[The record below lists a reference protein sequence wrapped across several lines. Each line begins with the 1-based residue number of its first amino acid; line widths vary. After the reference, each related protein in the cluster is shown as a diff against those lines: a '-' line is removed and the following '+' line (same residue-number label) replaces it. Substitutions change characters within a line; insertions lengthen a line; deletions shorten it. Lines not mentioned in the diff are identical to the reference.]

1 MAIRNSITAMRTAII
16 GTLAFDG
23 PTRAVPLILDTT
35 TEANNV
41 FGRAFTYKTEDT
53 AQAGGAGV
61 FAGIMTNP
69 HAYAID
75 QVTAENGTPGEF
87 LHMGEP
93 FVKLV
98 PAVSDGKTAVVP
110 AIGSKVYF
118 VIATGE
124 LTVDPDDQT
133 AVTPLAHTEIK
144 GAVVS
149 RHTPVAESGGH
160 LAVVSFTGLQV

>member
-1 MAIRNSITAMRTAII
+1 MAIRNSITAMRTAVL

-23 PTRAVPLILDTT
+23 PQRAVALILDTT

-53 AQAGGAGV
+53 AAAGGAGV

-75 QVTAENGTPGEF
+75 QVTAENGTAGEF
-87 LHMGEP
+87 LHMGEV
-93 FVKLV
+93 FVLLTD
-98 PAVSDGKTAVVP
+98 STTP
-110 AIGSKVYF
+110 AIGDKVYF
-118 VIATGE
+118 VPATGA
-124 LTVDPDDQT
+124 LTTT
-133 AVTPLAHTEIK
+133 ALTNTEIK

-149 RHTPVAESGGH
+149 RHTPVAETGGH
-160 LAVVSFTGLQV
+160 LAVVSLTGLQA

>member
-1 MAIRNSITAMRTAII
+1 MAIRNSITAMRTAIV

-23 PTRAVPLILDTT
+23 PTRAVPLILDSAS
-35 TEANNV
+35 EANNV

-75 QVTAENGTPGEF
+75 QVTAKNGTAGEF
-87 LHMGEP
+87 LHMGEV

-98 PAVSDGKTAVVP
+98 PAVVSGETPVAP

-118 VIATGE
+118 VAATGE
-124 LTVDPDDQT
+124 LTVDPTDQDT
-133 AVTPLAHTEIK
+133 VPVSHTEIK

-149 RHTPVAESGGH
+149 RHTPVAETGGH
-160 LAVVSFTGLQV
+160 LAVVSLTGLQV

>member
-23 PTRAVPLILDTT
+23 PQRAVALVLDTT

-53 AQAGGAGV
+53 AAAGGAGV

-75 QVTAENGTPGEF
+75 QVTAENGTAGEF
-87 LHMGEP
+87 LHMGEV
-93 FVKLV
+93 FVLLTD
-98 PAVSDGKTAVVP
+98 STTP
-110 AIGSKVYF
+110 AIGDKVYF
-118 VIATGE
+118 VPATGA
-124 LTVDPDDQT
+124 LTTT
-133 AVTPLAHTEIK
+133 ATDNTEIK
-144 GAVVS
+144 GAVIS
-149 RHTPVAESGGH
+149 RHTPVAETGGH
-160 LAVVSFTGLQV
+160 FAVVSLTGLQA

>member
-1 MAIRNSITAMRTAII
+1 MAIRNSITAMRTAIV

-23 PTRAVPLILDTT
+23 PQRAVPLILDTT

-53 AQAGGAGV
+53 AAAGGAGV

-75 QVTAENGTPGEF
+75 QATAKNGTSGEF
-87 LHMGEP
+87 LHMGEV
-93 FVKLV
+93 FVKLS
-98 PAVSDGKTAVVP
+98 PAVASGKTAVTPV
-110 AIGSKVYF
+110 IGSKVYF
-118 VIATGE
+118 VAATGE
-124 LTVDPDDQT
+124 LTVDPTDQDT
-133 AVTPLAHTEIK
+133 VPVSHTEIK

-149 RHTPVAESGGH
+149 RHTPVSETGGH
-160 LAVVSFTGLQV
+160 LAVVSLTGLQA

>member
-1 MAIRNSITAMRTAII
+1 MAIRNSITAMRTAVV

-23 PTRAVPLILDTT
+23 PQRAVALVLDTT

-75 QVTAENGTPGEF
+75 QVTAKNATAGEF
-87 LHMGEP
+87 LHMGEV
-93 FVKLV
+93 FVLLTD
-98 PAVSDGKTAVVP
+98 STTP
-110 AIGSKVYF
+110 AIGDKVYF
-118 VIATGE
+118 VPATGE
-124 LTVDPDDQT
+124 LTTT
-133 AVTPLAHTEIK
+133 AADNTEIK

-149 RHTPVAESGGH
+149 RHTPVAETGGH
-160 LAVVSFTGLQV
+160 LAVVSLTGLQA

>member
-1 MAIRNSITAMRTAII
+1 MAIRNSITAMRTAIL

-23 PTRAVPLILDTT
+23 PQRAVALVLDTT

-53 AQAGGAGV
+53 AAAGGAGV

-75 QVTAENGTPGEF
+75 QVTAENGTAGEF
-87 LHMGEP
+87 LHMGEV
-93 FVKLV
+93 FVLLTD
-98 PAVSDGKTAVVP
+98 STTP
-110 AIGSKVYF
+110 AIGDKVYF
-118 VIATGE
+118 VPATGA
-124 LTVDPDDQT
+124 LTTT
-133 AVTPLAHTEIK
+133 ALNNTEIK

-149 RHTPVAESGGH
+149 RHTPVAETGGH
-160 LAVVSFTGLQV
+160 LAVVSLTGLQA

>member
-23 PTRAVPLILDTT
+23 PQRAVALILDSA

-75 QVTAENGTPGEF
+75 QTTANNGTAGEF
-87 LHMGEP
+87 LHMGEV

-98 PAVSDGKTAVVP
+98 PAVAEGKTPVTPV
-110 AIGSKVYF
+110 IGSKVYF
-118 VIATGE
+118 VAATGE
-124 LTVDPDDQT
+124 LTVDPNDQGGDDVIT
-133 AVTPLAHTEIK
+133 HTEIK

-149 RHTPVAESGGH
+149 RHTPVAETGGH
-160 LAVVSFTGLQV
+160 LAVVSLTGLQA

>member
-1 MAIRNSITAMRTAII
+1 MAIRNSITDMRSAVL
-16 GTLAFDG
+16 GALAFDG
-23 PTRAVPLILDTT
+23 PQRAVALILDTAS
-35 TEANNV
+35 EANNV

-53 AQAGGAGV
+53 AQAGGVGV

-75 QVTAENGTPGEF
+75 QVTAKNGTAGEF
-87 LHMGEP
+87 LHMGEV

-98 PAVSDGKTAVVP
+98 PAVVTGKTAATP

-118 VIATGE
+118 VAATGE
-124 LTVDPDDQT
+124 LTVDSTDKADSDP
-133 AVTPLAHTEIK
+133 VSHTEIK

-149 RHTPVAESGGH
+149 RHTPVSETGGH
-160 LAVVSFTGLQV
+160 LAVVSLTGLQV

>member
-1 MAIRNSITAMRTAII
+1 MAIRNSITAMRTAVV

-23 PTRAVPLILDTT
+23 PQRAVALVLDTT

-75 QVTAENGTPGEF
+75 QVTAKNGTPGEF
-87 LHMGEP
+87 LHMGEV
-93 FVKLV
+93 FVLLTD
-98 PAVSDGKTAVVP
+98 STTP
-110 AIGSKVYF
+110 AIGDKVYF
-118 VIATGE
+118 VPATGE
-124 LTVDPDDQT
+124 LTTT
-133 AVTPLAHTEIK
+133 AADNTEIK

-149 RHTPVAESGGH
+149 RHTPVAETGGH
-160 LAVVSFTGLQV
+160 LAVVSLTGLQA

>member
-23 PTRAVPLILDTT
+23 PQRAVALVLDTT

-53 AQAGGAGV
+53 AAAGGDGV

-75 QVTAENGTPGEF
+75 QTTAKNGTAGEF
-87 LHMGEP
+87 LHMGEV
-93 FVKLV
+93 FVLLTD
-98 PAVSDGKTAVVP
+98 STTP
-110 AIGSKVYF
+110 AIGDKVYF
-118 VIATGE
+118 VPATGA
-124 LTVDPDDQT
+124 LTTT
-133 AVTPLAHTEIK
+133 ALTNTEIK

-149 RHTPVAESGGH
+149 RHTPVAETGGH
-160 LAVVSFTGLQV
+160 LAVVSLTGLQA

>member
-1 MAIRNSITAMRTAII
+1 MAIRNSITAMRTAIL
-16 GTLAFDG
+16 GTLAYDG
-23 PTRAVPLILDTT
+23 PQRAVALVLDTT

-75 QVTAENGTPGEF
+75 QVTAENGTAGEF
-87 LHMGEP
+87 LHMGEV
-93 FVKLV
+93 FVLLTD
-98 PAVSDGKTAVVP
+98 STTP
-110 AIGSKVYF
+110 AIGDKVYF
-118 VIATGE
+118 VPATGA
-124 LTVDPDDQT
+124 LTTT
-133 AVTPLAHTEIK
+133 ALTNTEIK

-149 RHTPVAESGGH
+149 RHTPVAETGGH
-160 LAVVSFTGLQV
+160 LAVVSLTGLQA

>member
-1 MAIRNSITAMRTAII
+1 MAIRNSITAMRTAIL

-23 PTRAVPLILDTT
+23 PQRAVALVLDTT

-53 AQAGGAGV
+53 AAAGGAGV

-75 QVTAENGTPGEF
+75 QVTAKNGTAGEF
-87 LHMGEP
+87 LHMGEV

-98 PAVSDGKTAVVP
+98 PAVVSGKTAVVP

-118 VIATGE
+118 VVATGE
-124 LTVDPDDQT
+124 VTVDPNDQDT
-133 AVTPLAHTEIK
+133 SALAHTEIK

-149 RHTPVAESGGH
+149 RHTPVAETGGH
-160 LAVVSFTGLQV
+160 LAVVSLTGLHA

>member
-1 MAIRNSITAMRTAII
+1 MTIRNSITATRTTIV

-23 PTRAVPLILDTT
+23 PQRTVPLILDSAS
-35 TEANNV
+35 EANNV

-75 QVTAENGTPGEF
+75 QTTAKNGTAGEF
-87 LHMGEP
+87 LHMGEV
-93 FVKLV
+93 FVKLA
-98 PAVSDGKTAVVP
+98 PAVVEGKDPVVP
-110 AIGSKVYF
+110 AIGSQVYF
-118 VIATGE
+118 VASTGE
-124 LTVDPDDQT
+124 LTVDLTDQ
-133 AVTPLAHTEIK
+133 ADSDPVSHTEIK

-149 RHTPVAESGGH
+149 RHTPVAETGGH
-160 LAVVSFTGLQV
+160 LAVVSLTGLQA

>member
-1 MAIRNSITAMRTAII
+1 MAIRNSITAMRTAIV

-23 PTRAVPLILDTT
+23 PQRAVALVLDTT

-41 FGRAFTYKTEDT
+41 FGRAFTYKTENT

-75 QVTAENGTPGEF
+75 QTTAKNGTAAEF

-98 PAVSDGKTAVVP
+98 PAVASGKTAVTPV
-110 AIGSKVYF
+110 IGSKVYF
-118 VIATGE
+118 VAATGE
-124 LTVDPDDQT
+124 LTVDPTDQDT
-133 AVTPLAHTEIK
+133 VPVSHTEIK

-149 RHTPVAESGGH
+149 RHTPVAETGGH
-160 LAVVSFTGLQV
+160 LAVVSLTGLQA

>member
-1 MAIRNSITAMRTAII
+1 MAIRNSITAMRTAVV

-23 PTRAVPLILDTT
+23 PQRAVALVLDTT
-35 TEANNV
+35 SEANNV

-75 QVTAENGTPGEF
+75 QTTAKNATAGEF
-87 LHMGEP
+87 LHMGEV
-93 FVKLV
+93 FALLTD
-98 PAVSDGKTAVVP
+98 STTP
-110 AIGSKVYF
+110 AIGDKVYF
-118 VIATGE
+118 VPATGA
-124 LTVDPDDQT
+124 LTTT
-133 AVTPLAHTEIK
+133 AADNTEIK

-149 RHTPVAESGGH
+149 RHTPVAETGGH
-160 LAVVSFTGLQV
+160 LAVVSLTGLQA

>member
-1 MAIRNSITAMRTAII
+1 MAIRNSITAMRTAIV

-23 PTRAVPLILDTT
+23 PQRAVALVLDTT

-75 QVTAENGTPGEF
+75 QTTAKNATAGEF
-87 LHMGEP
+87 LHMGEV
-93 FVKLV
+93 FVLLTD
-98 PAVSDGKTAVVP
+98 STTP
-110 AIGSKVYF
+110 AIGDKVYF
-118 VIATGE
+118 VPATGE
-124 LTVDPDDQT
+124 LTTT
-133 AVTPLAHTEIK
+133 AADNTEIK

-149 RHTPVAESGGH
+149 RHTPVAETGGH
-160 LAVVSFTGLQV
+160 LAVVSLTGLQA

>member
-1 MAIRNSITAMRTAII
+1 MAIRNSITDMRSAVI
-16 GTLAFDG
+16 GTLAYDG
-23 PTRAVPLILDTT
+23 PQRAVPRILDS
-35 TEANNV
+35 ANADNNV
-41 FGRAFTYKTEDT
+41 FGRAFTYKTEET
-53 AQAGGAGV
+53 VQAGGAGV

-75 QVTAENGTPGEF
+75 QVTAKNGTSGEF

-93 FVKLV
+93 SVKLV
-98 PAVSDGKTAVVP
+98 PAVVSGKTPVVP

-124 LTVDPDDQT
+124 LTVDPTDQDT
-133 AVTPLAHTEIK
+133 APVSHTEIK
-144 GAVVS
+144 GAAVS
-149 RHTPVAESGGH
+149 RHTPVAETGGY

>member
-1 MAIRNSITAMRTAII
+1 MAIRNSITAMRTAVL

-23 PTRAVPLILDTT
+23 PQRAVALALDTT

-53 AQAGGAGV
+53 AAAGGAGV

-75 QVTAENGTPGEF
+75 QVTAENGTSGEF
-87 LHMGEP
+87 LHMGEV
-93 FVKLV
+93 FVLL
-98 PAVSDGKTAVVP
+98 TASATP
-110 AIGSKVYF
+110 AIGDKVYF
-118 VIATGE
+118 VPATGA
-124 LTVDPDDQT
+124 LTT
-133 AVTPLAHTEIK
+133 TSTNNTEIK

-149 RHTPVAESGGH
+149 RHTPVAETGGH
-160 LAVVSFTGLQV
+160 LAVVSLTGLQA

>member
-1 MAIRNSITAMRTAII
+1 MAIRNSITAMRTAVL

-23 PTRAVPLILDTT
+23 PQRAVALVLDTT

-53 AQAGGAGV
+53 AAAGGAGV

-75 QVTAENGTPGEF
+75 QTTAKNGTSGEF
-87 LHMGEP
+87 LHMGEV
-93 FVKLV
+93 FVLLTD
-98 PAVSDGKTAVVP
+98 STTP
-110 AIGSKVYF
+110 AIGDKVYF
-118 VIATGE
+118 VPATGA
-124 LTVDPDDQT
+124 LTTT
-133 AVTPLAHTEIK
+133 ALTNTEIK

-149 RHTPVAESGGH
+149 RHTPVAETGGH
-160 LAVVSFTGLQV
+160 LAVVSLTGLQA

>member
-1 MAIRNSITAMRTAII
+1 MAIRNSITAMRSAVL

-23 PTRAVPLILDTT
+23 PQRAAALFLDSAS
-35 TEANNV
+35 EANNV

-75 QVTAENGTPGEF
+75 QVTAKNGTSGEF
-87 LHMGEP
+87 LHMGEV

-98 PAVSDGKTAVVP
+98 PAVAEGETPVAP

-118 VIATGE
+118 VAATGE
-124 LTVDPDDQT
+124 LTVDPNDQDT
-133 AVTPLAHTEIK
+133 VPVNHTEIK

-149 RHTPVAESGGH
+149 RHTPVAETGGH
-160 LAVVSFTGLQV
+160 LAVVSLTGLQV

>member
-1 MAIRNSITAMRTAII
+1 MAIRNSITAMRTAIV

-23 PTRAVPLILDTT
+23 PQRAVALVLDTT

-53 AQAGGAGV
+53 AAAGGAGV

-75 QVTAENGTPGEF
+75 QTTAKNGTAGEF
-87 LHMGEP
+87 LHMGEV

-98 PAVSDGKTAVVP
+98 PDVASGKTAGTPV
-110 AIGSKVYF
+110 IGSKVYF
-118 VIATGE
+118 VAATGE
-124 LTVDPDDQT
+124 LTVDATDKADSNP
-133 AVTPLAHTEIK
+133 VSHTEIK

-149 RHTPVAESGGH
+149 RHTPVAETGGH
-160 LAVVSFTGLQV
+160 LAVVSLTGLQA

>member
-1 MAIRNSITAMRTAII
+1 MAIRNSITAMRTAVV
-16 GTLAFDG
+16 GTQAFDG
-23 PTRAVPLILDTT
+23 PQRAVALVLDTT

-75 QVTAENGTPGEF
+75 QTTAKNATAGEF
-87 LHMGEP
+87 LHMGEV

-98 PAVSDGKTAVVP
+98 PAVVTGKTAATP

-118 VIATGE
+118 VAATGE
-124 LTVDPDDQT
+124 LTVDATDKDTVP
-133 AVTPLAHTEIK
+133 VSHTEIK
-144 GAVVS
+144 GAVIS
-149 RHTPVAESGGH
+149 RHAPVAETGGH
-160 LAVVSFTGLQV
+160 LAVVSLTGLQA